1 MKKIVTIS
9 LLLVFVKISFS
20 QCFIDSN
27 IVAIK
32 NISVIPMTD
41 TSTVLSHKTVL
52 IQNNTITQID
62 DTSNV
67 NIPSNAFV
75 INGTGK
81 YLIPGLCDMHAH
93 LLQRNDAILELAN
106 GVTTVCNM
114 HGEPWHIS
122 WFNASSSINSCDF

>member
-1 MKKIVTIS
+1 MKFLILAFFIIVFS
-9 LLLVFVKISFS
+9 LNTKA
-20 QCFIDSN
+20 QCNIDSN
-27 IVAIK
+27 NVVIK
-32 NISVIPMTD
+32 NITVIPMTD
-41 TSTVLSHKTVL
+41 TLTVLSHKTVL

-93 LLQRNDAILELAN
+93 VLQRNDAILELAN
-106 GVTTVCNM
+106 GVTVIL
-114 HGEPWHIS
+114 P
-122 WFNASSSINSCDF
+122 DFRTND